1 MKTPRVLVVAALA
14 GVLVFASI
22 QRANAMDPYYQDLLS
37 NMLSGLVQGT
47 PYSPYGNLPYGP
59 YGTPPSSPYGN
70 PTSGS
75 CGTSPYGPYRNPTG
89 GSYSTP
95 PYGPYGNSPY
105 YDPQGRGGGGYYGPV
120 RGSYGPY
127 PYQERLGQLNGKYAK
142 AMSRLDRQQYE
153 ASAKAYRKH
162 YGNPSRY
169 SEEMAKIDRK
179 YSYKRYKVERNT
191 AQDYRKL
198 SGGY

>member
-37 NMLSGLVQGT
+37 NMLYGLVQGT

-70 PTSGS
+70 PT
-75 CGTSPYGPYRNPTG
+75 G
-89 GSYSTP
+89 GSYGTP

-127 PYQERLGQLNGKYAK
+127 PHQEQLGQLNNKYAK
-142 AMSRLDRQQYE
+142 AMSRLDRQQSE

>member
-1 MKTPRVLVVAALA
+1 MKTHRVLVVAALA
-14 GVLVFASI
+14 GVLVFASV

-37 NMLSGLVQGT
+37 NILSGLVQGT
-47 PYSPYGNLPYGP
+47 PYSPYGGPSYDPYGTSPSGP
-59 YGTPPSSPYGN
+59 YGTP
-70 PTSGS
+70 T
-75 CGTSPYGPYRNPTG
+75 YGPYG
-89 GSYSTP
+89 TP

-105 YDPQGRGGGGYYGPV
+105 YDPQGLSGGGYYGPT
-120 RGSYGPY
+120 RDSYGPSPY
-127 PYQERLGQLNGKYAK
+127 DYYRGRDNRYRYQERIGRLDGKYAK

-179 YSYKRYKVERNT
+179 YGYKRYKVERNT
-191 AQDYRKL
+191 AKDYRKL
-198 SGGY
+198 SGRY